1 VVILEISELV
11 KRCIRIL
18 YISRK
23 PTNAEYSK
31 VAKVTAAGML
41 LFGITGFIISAISN
55 IVNSLMLG

>member
-1 VVILEISELV
+1 MELKDLI

-31 VAKVTAAGML
+31 VAKITALGMF
-41 LFGITGFIISAISN
+41 LFGLVGFIVSFLFRLIK
-55 IVNSLMLG
+55 